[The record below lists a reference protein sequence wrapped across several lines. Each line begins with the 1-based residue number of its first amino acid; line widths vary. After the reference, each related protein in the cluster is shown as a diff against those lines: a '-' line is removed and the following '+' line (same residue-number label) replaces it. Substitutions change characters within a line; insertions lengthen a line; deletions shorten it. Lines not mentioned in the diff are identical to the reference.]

1 MVMGLAMLDKGKHFP
16 QSYARM
22 LFSALGIH
30 QDGQLLITIDPWE
43 ERRARELMQ
52 EELMLRLYNHVY
64 ADPVYW
70 NNLGVEDRIFQL
82 ASAIAVVEPDAVF
95 CGSTA
100 ALLYGIGSAYTLLD
114 KVQVL
119 LPRSTR
125 RDTYEFVEYKRW
137 RAGEV
142 WRLGLFTLTDPYR
155 TVVDIARTSAFRY
168 ALGYVDGL
176 AREYDVE
183 REELRV
189 YAQAN
194 CRGLHGIARAFD
206 VFEHMDGRS
215 DNGGE
220 SEARAAMILAGVAAP
235 ELQVEITRPG
245 NAGYYL
251 ADYGWQMPDGSWT
264 LAELH
269 GLGKFEDEAQ
279 NDPEQAAA
287 KTYRAAL
294 MRDANLRAMGH
305 NVIHFKLSDTY
316 EVESFGAMMRGYGI
330 PTTKP
335 YADSR

>member
-22 LFSALGIH
+22 LFSAVGIH
-30 QDGQLLITIDPWE
+30 QDGQLLITIDPWD

-142 WRLGLFTLTDPYR
+142 WRLGLFTLTDPCR

-176 AREYDVE
+176 AVSTMSNAKNCEHTRRQIAEGCMASRVLLTFLSIWTAGQTMAASLRREQ
-183 REELRV
+183 R
-189 YAQAN
+189 
-194 CRGLHGIARAFD
+194 
-206 VFEHMDGRS
+206 
-215 DNGGE
+215 
-220 SEARAAMILAGVAAP
+220 
-235 ELQVEITRPG
+235 
-245 NAGYYL
+245 
-251 ADYGWQMPDGSWT
+251 
-264 LAELH
+264 
-269 GLGKFEDEAQ
+269 
-279 NDPEQAAA
+279 
-287 KTYRAAL
+287 
-294 MRDANLRAMGH
+294 
-305 NVIHFKLSDTY
+305 
-316 EVESFGAMMRGYGI
+316 
-330 PTTKP
+330 
-335 YADSR
+335 

>member
-1 MVMGLAMLDKGKHFP
+1 
-16 QSYARM
+16 M

-30 QDGQLLITIDPWE
+30 HDEQLLITIDPWD

-52 EELMLRLYNHVY
+52 EELLIRLYNHVY

-70 NNLGVEDRIFQL
+70 NHLDVEARIFQL
-82 ASAIAVVEPDAVF
+82 ASAIVAVEPDAIF

-100 ALLYGIGSAYTLLD
+100 ALLYGIGSAYSLLNA
-114 KVQVL
+114 VQML

-125 RDTYEFVEYKRW
+125 RDTYEFVEYRRW
-137 RAGEV
+137 RPGEV
-142 WRLGLFTLTDPYR
+142 WRLGPFTLTDPYR

-176 AREYDVE
+176 AREYDVD
-183 REELRV
+183 REELRA

-194 CRGLHGIARAFD
+194 CRGLHGISRAFG
-206 VFEHMDGRS
+206 VFEYMDGRS

-220 SEARAAMILAGVAAP
+220 SDARAAMILAGVAAP
-235 ELQVEITRPG
+235 ELQVEIGRPG
-245 NAGYYL
+245 SAGYYL
-251 ADYGWQMPDGSWT
+251 ADYGWQMPDGSWM

-269 GLGKFEDEAQ
+269 GLGKFEDETQ
-279 NDPEQAAA
+279 KDLEHAAA

-294 MRDANLRAMGH
+294 LRDANLRAMGH

-316 EVESFGAMMRGYGI
+316 DVEEFGAMMRGYGI

-335 YADSR
+335 FADS

>member
-30 QDGQLLITIDPWE
+30 QDGQLLITIDPWD

-52 EELMLRLYNHVY
+52 EDLLFRLYNRVY
-64 ADPVYW
+64 VDPVYW
-70 NNLGVEDRIFQL
+70 NNLDVKDRVFQL

-100 ALLYGIGSAYTLLD
+100 ALLYGIGSAHALLD

-125 RDTYEFVEYKRW
+125 RDAYKFVEYRRW

-142 WRLGLFTLTDPYR
+142 WQFGPFAVTDPYR

-176 AREYDVE
+176 AREYDAE
-183 REELRV
+183 REELRA

-206 VFEHMDGRS
+206 VFEYMDGRS

-220 SEARAAMILAGVAAP
+220 SEARAAMILAGVVAP
-235 ELQVEITRPG
+235 ELQVEIIRPG

-251 ADYGWQMPDGSWT
+251 ADYGWRMPDGSWM

-269 GLGKFEDEAQ
+269 GLGKFEDDAQ
-279 NDPEQAAA
+279 NDPERAAA

-316 EVESFGAMMRGYGI
+316 DVESFGAMMRGYGI

-335 YADSR
+335 FADSR

>member
-1 MVMGLAMLDKGKHFP
+1 MGSKMSHDKRCSKP
-16 QSYARM
+16 QVELFFRLFEAHHGGHLFVATKKWDERCAYA
-22 LFSALGIH
+22 
-30 QDGQLLITIDPWE
+30 
-43 ERRARELMQ
+43 LMQ
-52 EELMLRLYNHVY
+52 KEMIIRLYNHVY
-64 ADPVYW
+64 ADPAYW
-70 NNLGVEDRIFQL
+70 NDLGVEDRIFQL

-95 CGSTA
+95 CGATA
-100 ALLYGIGSAYTLLD
+100 ALLYGIGSVYSLLD

-125 RDTYEFVEYKRW
+125 RDTYEFVEYRRW

-142 WRLGLFTLTDPYR
+142 WQLGPFTLTDPYR
-155 TVVDIARTSAFRY
+155 TVVDIARTTAFRY

-183 REELRV
+183 REELRA

-220 SEARAAMILAGVAAP
+220 SEARAAMILTGVAAP

-251 ADYGWQMPDGSWT
+251 ADYGWQMPNGSWM

-269 GLGKFEDEAQ
+269 GLGKFEDDAQ
-279 NDPEQAAA
+279 NDPEHTAA

-316 EVESFGAMMRGYGI
+316 DVKAFGSMMRGYGI
-330 PTTKP
+330 PTAKP
-335 YADSR
+335 YADS

>member
-1 MVMGLAMLDKGKHFP
+1 
-16 QSYARM
+16 
-22 LFSALGIH
+22 
-30 QDGQLLITIDPWE
+30 
-43 ERRARELMQ
+43 
-52 EELMLRLYNHVY
+52 MLRLYNHVY

-82 ASAIAVVEPDAVF
+82 ASANAVVEPDAVF

-142 WRLGLFTLTDPYR
+142 WRLGLFTLTDPCR

-183 REELRV
+183 REELRA

-206 VFEHMDGRS
+206 VFEYMDGRS

-269 GLGKFEDEAQ
+269 GLDDIIEVKRERPPRLVLVDAADMALPVGAIRLLDKRDVARKSMFTTHSLPLSILIEEIEQSCDDIVFVGIQPGDTEFYNPMSPEVFDAVDAVYDAVAA
-279 NDPEQAAA
+279 NDFSHFVRLGQEQ
-287 KTYRAAL
+287 
-294 MRDANLRAMGH
+294 
-305 NVIHFKLSDTY
+305 
-316 EVESFGAMMRGYGI
+316 
-330 PTTKP
+330 
-335 YADSR
+335 

>member
-22 LFSALGIH
+22 LFSAVGIH
-30 QDGQLLITIDPWE
+30 QDGQLLITIDPWD
-43 ERRARELMQ
+43 ERRVRELMQ

-95 CGSTA
+95 CGATA

-137 RAGEV
+137 RPGEV
-142 WRLGLFTLTDPYR
+142 WRLGLFTLTDPCR
-155 TVVDIARTSAFRY
+155 TVVDIARSSAFR
-168 ALGYVDGL
+168 
-176 AREYDVE
+176 
-183 REELRV
+183 

-206 VFEHMDGRS
+206 VFDYMDGRS
-215 DNGGE
+215 GNGGE

-279 NDPEQAAA
+279 NNAERAAA

-305 NVIHFKLSDTY
+305 NIIHFKLSDTY
-316 EVESFGAMMRGYGI
+316 DVESFGAMMRGYGI

-335 YADSR
+335 YAESR

>member
-1 MVMGLAMLDKGKHFP
+1 MSHDKRCSKP
-16 QSYARM
+16 QAELFFRLFEAHHGGHLFVATRKWDERCAYA
-22 LFSALGIH
+22 
-30 QDGQLLITIDPWE
+30 
-43 ERRARELMQ
+43 LMQ
-52 EELMLRLYNHVY
+52 KEMIVRLYNHVY
-64 ADPVYW
+64 ADPAYW
-70 NNLGVEDRIFQL
+70 NDLGVEDRIFQL

-95 CGSTA
+95 CGATA
-100 ALLYGIGSAYTLLD
+100 ALLYGVGSAYSLLD

-125 RDTYEFVEYKRW
+125 RDMYEFVEYRRW
-137 RAGEV
+137 RAGNV
-142 WRLGLFTLTDPYR
+142 WQLGPFTLTDPYR

-168 ALGYVDGL
+168 A
-176 AREYDVE
+176 
-183 REELRV
+183 
-189 YAQAN
+189 QAN
-194 CRGLHGIARAFD
+194 CRGLHGIARAFN

-251 ADYGWQMPDGSWT
+251 ADYGWQMPNGSWM

-269 GLGKFEDEAQ
+269 GLGKFEYDAQ
-279 NDPEQAAA
+279 NDPEHTAA

-316 EVESFGAMMRGYGI
+316 DVKTFGSMMRGYGI

-335 YADSR
+335 YADS

>member
-1 MVMGLAMLDKGKHFP
+1 MGRVMSNKAKHFP
-16 QSYARM
+16 KSYAKM
-22 LFSALGIH
+22 LFSTLGIH
-30 QDGQLLITIDPWE
+30 HDEQLLITIDPWD

-52 EELMLRLYNHVY
+52 EELLIRLYNHVY

-70 NNLGVEDRIFQL
+70 NHLDVEARIFQL
-82 ASAIAVVEPDAVF
+82 ASAIVAVEPDAIF

-100 ALLYGIGSAYTLLD
+100 ALLYGIGSAYSLLNA
-114 KVQVL
+114 VQML

-125 RDTYEFVEYKRW
+125 RDTYEFVEYRRW
-137 RAGEV
+137 RPGEV
-142 WRLGLFTLTDPYR
+142 WRLGPFTLTDPYR

-176 AREYDVE
+176 AREYDVD
-183 REELRV
+183 REELRA

-194 CRGLHGIARAFD
+194 CRGLHGISRAFG
-206 VFEHMDGRS
+206 VFEYMDGRS

-235 ELQVEITRPG
+235 ELQVEIARPG
-245 NAGYYL
+245 SAGYYL
-251 ADYGWQMPDGSWT
+251 ADYGWQMPDGSWM

-269 GLGKFEDEAQ
+269 GLGKFEDETQ
-279 NDPEQAAA
+279 KDLEHAAA

-294 MRDANLRAMGH
+294 LRDANLRAMGH

-316 EVESFGAMMRGYGI
+316 DVEEFGAMMRGYGI

-335 YADSR
+335 FADS

>member
-1 MVMGLAMLDKGKHFP
+1 MGRVMSNKAKHFP
-16 QSYARM
+16 KSYAKM
-22 LFSALGIH
+22 LFSTLGIH
-30 QDGQLLITIDPWE
+30 HDEQLLITIDPWD

-52 EELMLRLYNHVY
+52 EELLIRLYNHVY

-70 NNLGVEDRIFQL
+70 NHLDVEARIFQL
-82 ASAIAVVEPDAVF
+82 ASAIVAVEPDAIF

-100 ALLYGIGSAYTLLD
+100 ALLYGIGSAYSLLNA
-114 KVQVL
+114 VQML
-119 LPRSTR
+119 LPGSTR
-125 RDTYEFVEYKRW
+125 RDTYEFVEYRRW
-137 RAGEV
+137 RPGEV
-142 WRLGLFTLTDPYR
+142 WRLGPFTLTDPYR

-176 AREYDVE
+176 AREYDVD
-183 REELRV
+183 REELRA

-194 CRGLHGIARAFD
+194 CRGLHGISRAFD
-206 VFEHMDGRS
+206 VFEYMDGRS

-235 ELQVEITRPG
+235 ELQVEIARPG
-245 NAGYYL
+245 SAGYYL
-251 ADYGWQMPDGSWT
+251 ADYGWQMPDGSWM

-269 GLGKFEDEAQ
+269 GLGKFEDETQ
-279 NDPEQAAA
+279 KDLEHAAA

-294 MRDANLRAMGH
+294 LRDANLRAMGH

-316 EVESFGAMMRGYGI
+316 DVEEFGAMMRGYGI

-335 YADSR
+335 FADS

>member
-1 MVMGLAMLDKGKHFP
+1 
-16 QSYARM
+16 M

-30 QDGQLLITIDPWE
+30 HDEQLLITIDPWD

-52 EELMLRLYNHVY
+52 EELLIRLYNHVY

-70 NNLGVEDRIFQL
+70 NHLDVEARIFQL
-82 ASAIAVVEPDAVF
+82 ASAIVAVEPDAIF

-100 ALLYGIGSAYTLLD
+100 ALLYGIGSAYSLLNA
-114 KVQVL
+114 VQML

-125 RDTYEFVEYKRW
+125 RDTYEFVEHRRW
-137 RAGEV
+137 RPGEV
-142 WRLGLFTLTDPYR
+142 WRLGPFTLTDPYR

-176 AREYDVE
+176 AREYDVD
-183 REELRV
+183 REELRA

-194 CRGLHGIARAFD
+194 CRGLHGISRAFG
-206 VFEHMDGRS
+206 VFEYMDGRS

-235 ELQVEITRPG
+235 ELQVEIARPG
-245 NAGYYL
+245 SAGYYL
-251 ADYGWQMPDGSWT
+251 ADYGWQMPDGSWM

-269 GLGKFEDEAQ
+269 GLGKFEDETQ
-279 NDPEQAAA
+279 KDLEHAAA

-294 MRDANLRAMGH
+294 LRDANLRAMGH

-316 EVESFGAMMRGYGI
+316 DVEEFGAMMRGYGI

-335 YADSR
+335 FADS

>member
-1 MVMGLAMLDKGKHFP
+1 
-16 QSYARM
+16 M
-22 LFSALGIH
+22 LFSTLGIH
-30 QDGQLLITIDPWE
+30 HDEQLLITIDPWD

-52 EELMLRLYNHVY
+52 EELLIRLYNHVY
-64 ADPVYW
+64 ANPVYW
-70 NNLGVEDRIFQL
+70 NHLDVEARIFQL
-82 ASAIAVVEPDAVF
+82 ASAIVAVEPDAIF

-100 ALLYGIGSAYTLLD
+100 ALLYGIGSAYSLLNA
-114 KVQVL
+114 VQML

-125 RDTYEFVEYKRW
+125 RDTYEFVEYRRW
-137 RAGEV
+137 RPGEV
-142 WRLGLFTLTDPYR
+142 WRLGPFTLTDPYR

-176 AREYDVE
+176 AREYDVD
-183 REELRV
+183 REELRA

-194 CRGLHGIARAFD
+194 CRGLHGISRAFD
-206 VFEHMDGRS
+206 VFEYMDGRS

-235 ELQVEITRPG
+235 ELQVEIARPG
-245 NAGYYL
+245 SAGYYL
-251 ADYGWQMPDGSWT
+251 ADYGWQMPDGSWM

-269 GLGKFEDEAQ
+269 GLGKFEDETQ
-279 NDPEQAAA
+279 KDLEHAAA

-294 MRDANLRAMGH
+294 LRDANLRAMGH

-316 EVESFGAMMRGYGI
+316 DVEEFGAMMRGYGI

-335 YADSR
+335 FADS

>member
-1 MVMGLAMLDKGKHFP
+1 
-16 QSYARM
+16 M

-30 QDGQLLITIDPWE
+30 HDEQLLITIDPWD

-52 EELMLRLYNHVY
+52 EELLIRLYNHVY

-70 NNLGVEDRIFQL
+70 NHLDVEARIFQL
-82 ASAIAVVEPDAVF
+82 ASAIVAVEPDAIF

-100 ALLYGIGSAYTLLD
+100 ALLYGIGSAYSLLNA
-114 KVQVL
+114 VQML

-125 RDTYEFVEYKRW
+125 RDTYEFVEYRRW
-137 RAGEV
+137 RPGEV
-142 WRLGLFTLTDPYR
+142 WRLGPFTLTDPYR

-176 AREYDVE
+176 AREYDVD
-183 REELRV
+183 REELRA

-194 CRGLHGIARAFD
+194 CRGLHGISRAFG
-206 VFEHMDGRS
+206 VFEYMDGRS

-235 ELQVEITRPG
+235 ELQVEIARPG
-245 NAGYYL
+245 SAGYYL
-251 ADYGWQMPDGSWT
+251 ADYGWQMPDGSWM

-269 GLGKFEDEAQ
+269 GLGKFEDETQ
-279 NDPEQAAA
+279 KDLEHAAA

-294 MRDANLRAMGH
+294 LRDANLRAMGH

-316 EVESFGAMMRGYGI
+316 DVEEFGAMMRGYGI

-335 YADSR
+335 FADS

>member
-1 MVMGLAMLDKGKHFP
+1 MGRVMSNKAKHFP
-16 QSYARM
+16 KSYAKM
-22 LFSALGIH
+22 LFSTLGIH
-30 QDGQLLITIDPWE
+30 HDEQLLITIDPWD

-52 EELMLRLYNHVY
+52 EELLIRLYNHVY

-70 NNLGVEDRIFQL
+70 NHLDVEARIFQL
-82 ASAIAVVEPDAVF
+82 ASAIVAVEPDAIF

-100 ALLYGIGSAYTLLD
+100 ALLYGIGSDYSLLNA
-114 KVQVL
+114 VQML

-125 RDTYEFVEYKRW
+125 RDTYEFVEYRRW
-137 RAGEV
+137 RPGEV
-142 WRLGLFTLTDPYR
+142 WRLGPFTLTDPYR

-176 AREYDVE
+176 AREYDVD
-183 REELRV
+183 REELRA

-194 CRGLHGIARAFD
+194 CRGLHGISRAFD
-206 VFEHMDGRS
+206 VFEYMDGRS

-235 ELQVEITRPG
+235 ELQVEIARPG
-245 NAGYYL
+245 SAGYYL
-251 ADYGWQMPDGSWT
+251 ADYGWQMPDGSWM

-269 GLGKFEDEAQ
+269 GLGKFEDETQ
-279 NDPEQAAA
+279 KDLEHAAA

-294 MRDANLRAMGH
+294 LRDANLRAMGH

-316 EVESFGAMMRGYGI
+316 DVEEFGAMMRGYGI

-335 YADSR
+335 FADS

>member
-1 MVMGLAMLDKGKHFP
+1 
-16 QSYARM
+16 M
-22 LFSALGIH
+22 LFCALGIH
-30 QDGQLLITIDPWE
+30 QDGQLLITIDPWD

-52 EELMLRLYNHVY
+52 EELLFRLYNHVY
-64 ADPVYW
+64 VDPVYW
-70 NNLGVEDRIFQL
+70 NNLGVEDRVFQL

-95 CGSTA
+95 CGATA
-100 ALLYGIGSAYTLLD
+100 ALLYGIGSAHTLLD

-125 RDTYEFVEYKRW
+125 RDTYEFVEYRRW

-142 WRLGLFTLTDPYR
+142 WRLGPFTLTDPYR

-183 REELRV
+183 REELRA

-194 CRGLHGIARAFD
+194 CRGLHGIA
-206 VFEHMDGRS
+206 
-215 DNGGE
+215 
-220 SEARAAMILAGVAAP
+220 P
-235 ELQVEITRPG
+235 ELQVEIFRPG

-251 ADYGWQMPDGSWT
+251 ADYGWQMPDGSWM

-269 GLGKFEDEAQ
+269 GLDKFEDDTQ
-279 NDPEQAAA
+279 NDLEHAAA

-294 MRDANLRAMGH
+294 LRDANLRAMGH

-316 EVESFGAMMRGYGI
+316 DVEAFGAMMRGYGI

-335 YADSR
+335 FADS

>member
-1 MVMGLAMLDKGKHFP
+1 
-16 QSYARM
+16 M

-82 ASAIAVVEPDAVF
+82 TSAIAVVEPDAVF

-100 ALLYGIGSAYTLLD
+100 ALLYGIGSAYSLLD

-176 AREYDVE
+176 AREYDV
-183 REELRV
+183 
-189 YAQAN
+189 
-194 CRGLHGIARAFD
+194 D
-206 VFEHMDGRS
+206 VKSCEHMRRQIAEGCMASRVLLTFLS
-215 DNGGE
+215 
-220 SEARAAMILAGVAAP
+220 IWTAGQTMVASP
-235 ELQVEITRPG
+235 RR
-245 NAGYYL
+245 
-251 ADYGWQMPDGSWT
+251 
-264 LAELH
+264 
-269 GLGKFEDEAQ
+269 
-279 NDPEQAAA
+279 EQ
-287 KTYRAAL
+287 R
-294 MRDANLRAMGH
+294 
-305 NVIHFKLSDTY
+305 
-316 EVESFGAMMRGYGI
+316 
-330 PTTKP
+330 
-335 YADSR
+335 

>member
-1 MVMGLAMLDKGKHFP
+1 MGLAMLDKGKHFP
-16 QSYARM
+16 QSYAKT

-30 QDGQLLITIDPWE
+30 HDERLLITIDPWD

-52 EELMLRLYNHVY
+52 EELLIRLYNHVY

-70 NNLGVEDRIFQL
+70 NHLDVEARIFQL
-82 ASAIAVVEPDAVF
+82 ASAIVAVEPDAIF

-100 ALLYGIGSAYTLLD
+100 ALLYGIGSAYSLLNA
-114 KVQVL
+114 VQML

-125 RDTYEFVEYKRW
+125 RDTYEFVEYRRW
-137 RAGEV
+137 RPGEV
-142 WRLGLFTLTDPYR
+142 WRLGPFTLTDPYR
-155 TVVDIARTSAFRY
+155 TVVDIARMSAFRY

-176 AREYDVE
+176 AREYDVD
-183 REELRV
+183 REELRA

-194 CRGLHGIARAFD
+194 CRGLHGISRAFG
-206 VFEHMDGRS
+206 VFEYMDGRS

-235 ELQVEITRPG
+235 ELQVEIARPG
-245 NAGYYL
+245 SAGYYL
-251 ADYGWQMPDGSWT
+251 ADYGWQMPDGSWM

-269 GLGKFEDEAQ
+269 GLGKFEDETQ
-279 NDPEQAAA
+279 KDLEHAAA

-294 MRDANLRAMGH
+294 LRDANLRAMGH

-316 EVESFGAMMRGYGI
+316 DVEEFGAMMRGYGI

-335 YADSR
+335 FADS

>member
-1 MVMGLAMLDKGKHFP
+1 
-16 QSYARM
+16 M

-30 QDGQLLITIDPWE
+30 HDEQLLITIDPWD

-52 EELMLRLYNHVY
+52 EELLIRLYNHVY

-70 NNLGVEDRIFQL
+70 NHLDVEARIFQL
-82 ASAIAVVEPDAVF
+82 ASAIVTVDPDAIF

-100 ALLYGIGSAYTLLD
+100 ALLYGIGSAYSLLNA
-114 KVQVL
+114 VQML

-125 RDTYEFVEYKRW
+125 RDTYEFVEYRRW
-137 RAGEV
+137 RPGEV
-142 WRLGLFTLTDPYR
+142 WRLGPFTLTDPYR

-176 AREYDVE
+176 AREYDVD
-183 REELRV
+183 REELRA

-194 CRGLHGIARAFD
+194 CRGLHGIPRAFG
-206 VFEHMDGRS
+206 VFEYMDGRS

-235 ELQVEITRPG
+235 ELQVEIARPG
-245 NAGYYL
+245 SAGYYL
-251 ADYGWQMPDGSWT
+251 ADYGWQMPDGSWM

-269 GLGKFEDEAQ
+269 GLGKFEDETQ
-279 NDPEQAAA
+279 KDLEHAAA

-294 MRDANLRAMGH
+294 LRDANLRAMGH

-316 EVESFGAMMRGYGI
+316 DVEEFGAMMRGYGI

-335 YADSR
+335 FADS

>member
-22 LFSALGIH
+22 LFSVLGIH
-30 QDGQLLITIDPWE
+30 QDGQLLITIDPWD

-137 RAGEV
+137 RPGEV
-142 WRLGLFTLTDPYR
+142 WRLGLFTLTDPCR
-155 TVVDIARTSAFRY
+155 TVVDIARSSAFRY

-183 REELRV
+183 REELRA

-206 VFEHMDGRS
+206 VFEYMDGRS

-220 SEARAAMILAGVAAP
+220 SEARAAMILAGVVAP

-251 ADYGWQMPDGSWT
+251 ADYGWQMSDGSWT

-305 NVIHFKLSDTY
+305 NIIHFKLSDTY
-316 EVESFGAMMRGYGI
+316 DVESFGAMMRGYGI

-335 YADSR
+335 YAESR